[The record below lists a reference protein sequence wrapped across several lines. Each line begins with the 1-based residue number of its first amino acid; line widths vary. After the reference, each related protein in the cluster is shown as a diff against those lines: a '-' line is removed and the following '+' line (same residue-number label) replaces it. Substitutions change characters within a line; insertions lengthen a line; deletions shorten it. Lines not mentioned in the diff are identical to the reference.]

1 MINFKETVQPVE
13 LVATT
18 ALYSGMPPRS
28 GSISVDALLDAAERV
43 VVGIDRASKERLAQ
57 QAQANQS
64 GHFEASPG
72 IGGLTLDAVAHEAGV
87 SKGGLLHHFP
97 TKERLLEAMVQRIVD
112 RWVAD
117 WEQEIAKTPPGPG
130 RVPRAFLNMCL
141 LRQEEWTDDL
151 RQTSAVLIAA
161 LTGNPRLVRPLH
173 VAQERLDALVEQDGL
188 PDGVGETIL
197 AAIDGLWFSWIFNP
211 SRVTPKL
218 LTQVRG
224 VLLKALEHAEQL
236 ATPLK
241 LQPSP
246 VSAQPS
252 PSLTV
257 PATGDHA

>member
-18 ALYSGMPPRS
+18 DLYSGMPPRT
-28 GSISVDALLDAAERV
+28 GSISIDNLLDAAERV
-43 VVGIDRASKERLAQ
+43 VVGLDRASQDKLAARQ
-57 QAQANQS
+57 QGDS
-64 GHFEASPG
+64 SHPPGPFEASPG
-72 IGGLTLDAVAHEAGV
+72 IGGLTLDAVALEAGV

-97 TKERLLEAMVQRIVD
+97 TKEKLLEAMVQRIVD

-117 WEQEIAKTPPGPG
+117 WETEIAKTPVGPG

-173 VAQERLDALVEQDGL
+173 LAQEKLDALLAQDGL
-188 PDGVGETIL
+188 PEGVGQTIL

-211 SRVTPKL
+211 GRVTPTL

-224 VLLKALEHAEQL
+224 VLLRAVEHAEQL
-236 ATPLK
+236 G
-241 LQPSP
+241 
-246 VSAQPS
+246 SAS
-252 PSLTV
+252 SLTT
-257 PATGDHA
+257 ASAAQHGDHA